1 VYVCIQSALNPASEK
16 DYISFEFM
24 SLGGDIKVITP
35 RKLGSDF
42 TRPQLVN
49 ILRVKIRLA

>member
-1 VYVCIQSALNPASEK
+1 MYVCIQSALNPASEK
-16 DYISFEFM
+16 GYISFM

-35 RKLGSDF
+35 GKLGSDF

-49 ILRVKIRLA
+49 PIRLA